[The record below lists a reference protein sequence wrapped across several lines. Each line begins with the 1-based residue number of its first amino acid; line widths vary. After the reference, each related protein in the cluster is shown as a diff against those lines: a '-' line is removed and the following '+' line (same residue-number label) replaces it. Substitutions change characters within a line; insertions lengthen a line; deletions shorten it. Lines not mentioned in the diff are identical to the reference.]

1 MYTAFDALS
10 YLMDSTG
17 GGAQDQENRVLRQ
30 ALFSAYRDLVSV
42 RDWRWYQAEEQID
55 ICGQNSLSRH
65 TLPWGV
71 TSIDAFM
78 LPQTGIIA
86 EYLRPTE
93 WARLIHSQFRGF
105 TRIAWT
111 ILPSTSVADRYDLCV
126 YNGWAT
132 DECVTVT
139 YRRRPKDLRFTGWE
153 PQTRTGTISWTDR
166 DVEGS
171 GTTFT
176 NLMIGSVLRVSA
188 DPSKHPE
195 SLTGMNAY
203 SDEGL
208 IYGLANQN
216 KLYAF
221 SPAGK
226 MTYPAGTKFVI
237 TDYLDIS
244 PGMYTALL
252 SGAEV
257 WMSRLM
263 GKNIEGAA
271 GIYGRDLRM
280 AFESDAM
287 APLSGMRDYGGTG
300 GGGGYYA
307 LWYLRPGCDQG
318 VSYLQTGGEC
328 ANGTY
333 PIPCNVFGGTSADE
347 TAVTIHHHLHT
358 DDKGRGTP

>member
-1 MYTAFDALS
+1 MYSAFDALS

-42 RDWRWYQAEEQID
+42 RDWRWYQTEEQIN
-55 ICGQNSLSRH
+55 ICGQNTVSRH

-71 TSIDAFM
+71 TSVDAFM
-78 LPQTGIIA
+78 LPQTGIVA
-86 EYLRPTE
+86 DYLRPTE
-93 WARLIHSQFRGF
+93 WSRLIESNFRGF
-105 TRIAWT
+105 ARIAWT
-111 ILPSTSVADRYDLCV
+111 ILPSSLVSDRFDLCV

-132 DECVTVT
+132 DSCVTVT
-139 YRRRPKDLRFTGWE
+139 YRRRPRDLRFTGWE
-153 PQTRTGTISWTDR
+153 PQTRAGTISWDDKEVYGT
-166 DVEGS
+166 

-176 NLMIGSVLRVSA
+176 NLMIGSVIRVSA
-188 DPSKHPE
+188 DPTKHPE

-208 IYGLANQN
+208 IYGLANTG
-216 KLYAF
+216 KLYAY

-226 MTYPAGTKFVI
+226 MSYPAGTKYVI

-244 PGMYTALL
+244 PSMYTALL
-252 SGAEV
+252 SGSEV
-257 WMSRLM
+257 WMARLM
-263 GKNIEGAA
+263 GKNIEGAT

-287 APLSGMRDYGGTG
+287 APLSGRRDNGGTG
-300 GGGGYYA
+300 AGGGYYA

-318 VSYLQTGGEC
+318 ITYGRGGPDSC
-328 ANGTY
+328 GPY
-333 PIPCNVFGGTSADE
+333 PISGDVYGGSASTTYDGCGGTA
-347 TAVTIHHHLHT
+347 
-358 DDKGRGTP
+358 P

>member
-1 MYTAFDALS
+1 MYTAFDAIS

-55 ICGQNSLSRH
+55 ICGQNTVSRH

-71 TSIDAFM
+71 QSIDAFM

-93 WARLIHSQFRGF
+93 WARLIESQFRGF

-111 ILPSTSVADRYDLCV
+111 VIPSTQVPDRFDLCV
-126 YNGWAT
+126 FNGWAS
-132 DECVTVT
+132 DNCVTVT
-139 YRRRPKDLRFTGWE
+139 YRRRPRDLRFTGWE
-153 PQTRTGTISWTDR
+153 PQTRTGTISWDGPEVQG
-166 DVEGS
+166 D

-188 DPSKHPE
+188 DPKRHPE

-208 IYGLANQN
+208 IYGVANTG
-216 KLYAF
+216 KLYAH

-226 MTYPAGTKFVI
+226 MAYPDGTKFVI

-257 WMSRLM
+257 WMARIT
-263 GKNIEGAA
+263 GKNVEGAA
-271 GIYGRDLRM
+271 GVYGRDLRM
-280 AFESDAM
+280 AFESDAI
-287 APLSGMRDYGGTG
+287 AVLSGRRDYGGTG

-307 LWYLRPGCDQG
+307 LWYLRPGVDQG
-318 VSYLQTGGEC
+318 VAGRPFGGPNE
-328 ANGTY
+328 NGTC
-333 PIPCNVFGGTSADE
+333 PIPGEVFGGSSD
-347 TAVTIHHHLHT
+347 TAYDSCGAPI
-358 DDKGRGTP
+358 P

>member
-17 GGAQDQENRVLRQ
+17 GGAQDQEHRVLRQ
-30 ALFSAYRDLVSV
+30 ALFSAYRDIVTV
-42 RDWRWYQAEEQID
+42 RDWRWHQTEEQID
-55 ICGQNSLSRH
+55 ICGQNSISRH

-71 TSIDAFM
+71 TSVDAFM
-78 LPQTGIIA
+78 LPQTGIVA

-111 ILPSTSVADRYDLCV
+111 VLPSALIPDRYDLVV

-132 DECVTVT
+132 DTCVAVT
-139 YRRRPKDLRFTGWE
+139 YRRRPRDLRFTGWE
-153 PQTRTGTISWTDR
+153 PQARNGTISWDNH
-166 DVEGS
+166 DVVGA

-176 NLMIGSVLRVSA
+176 NMMVGSVIRVSA
-188 DPSKHPE
+188 DPARHPE

-208 IYGLANQN
+208 ITTVANTG
-216 KLYAF
+216 KLYAW
-221 SPAGK
+221 SPGGK
-226 MTYPAGTKFVI
+226 LSYPEGTKFVI

-244 PGMYTALL
+244 PGAYTALL

-257 WMSRLM
+257 WMARLT
-263 GKNIEGAA
+263 GKNIEGAT
-271 GIYGRDLRM
+271 GIYGRDLRL
-280 AFESDAM
+280 AFETDAA
-287 APLSGMRDYGGTG
+287 APLSGRRDNGGTG

-307 LWYLRPGCDQG
+307 LWWLRPGCDQG
-318 VSYLQTGGEC
+318 VTHRRGGPDSC
-328 ANGTY
+328 GPC
-333 PIPCNVFGGTSADE
+333 PIPDDVYGGSASTTYDGCGGT
-347 TAVTIHHHLHT
+347 
-358 DDKGRGTP
+358 TP